1 METPEFKNL
10 QEIVALFSEQLRAVI
25 LRASPQLLGSLSEI
39 RLRAGMPV
47 VFVTPRQTCFL
58 QKSGRTT
65 CLYSENLL
73 TVSQTEIQDIVSR
86 ACGYSVHSHQED
98 FQNGFLTL
106 HGGHRIGLCGTAVT
120 QGGKLSTLRN
130 ITALN
135 IRIARQVP
143 GAATEVL
150 RACFQTGLQNIL
162 IAGPPMSGKTT
173 VLRDLIRS
181 ISDGYT
187 GKMVTCTVVDER
199 GELFMANTEG
209 TGYVLGCNTDVL
221 SYYQK
226 SDGILLAVRA
236 LAPQMIFCDE
246 IGSKEDADA
255 ILEGIRCGVK
265 FAVTAHAGS
274 FSELTKRSQIKALF
288 DENAIDSVI
297 LLEGGEK
304 VGQIQRIIKVG
315 ETYAQGNRDSADF
328 SDDHADR
335 QVLFRPGA

>member
-1 METPEFKNL
+1 METPELKNIK
-10 QEIVALFSEQLRAVI
+10 EITALFSEALRAVI
-25 LRASPQLLGSLSEI
+25 LCASPQLLESLSEI

-47 VFVTPRQTCFL
+47 VFVTPKQTCFL

-65 CLYSENLL
+65 CLFSENLL

-106 HGGHRIGLCGTAVT
+106 PGGHRIGLCGTAVT
-120 QGGKLSTLRN
+120 QSGKLTTLRN

-135 IRIARQVP
+135 IRLARQIP
-143 GAATEVL
+143 GAATDVL
-150 RACFQTGLQNIL
+150 RACFQAGLQNIL

-199 GELFMANTEG
+199 GELLMRNSENAG
-209 TGYVLGCNTDVL
+209 HILGCNTDVL

-226 SDGILLAVRA
+226 SDGIRLAVRA

-255 ILEGIRCGVK
+255 ILEGIRCGVH

-274 FSELTKRSQIKALF
+274 FSELYKRSQIKTLLS
-288 DENAIDSVI
+288 ENAVDSVVMLGI
-297 LLEGGEK
+297 GEK
-304 VGQIQRIIKVG
+304 VGKIEKIMKVG
-315 ETYAQGNRDSADF
+315 EPNGQGNRDTAHSC
-328 SDDHADR
+328 DDYADR

>member
-1 METPEFKNL
+1 MEMPELKKF
-10 QEIVALFSEQLRAVI
+10 QEIAALFSEPLRVA
-25 LRASPQLLGSLSEI
+25 LKNASPQLLGSVSEI
-39 RLRAGMPV
+39 RLRAGMPI

-65 CLYSENLL
+65 CLFSENLL
-73 TVSQTEIQDIVSR
+73 TVTQTEIQDIVSR

-106 HGGHRIGLCGTAVT
+106 KGGHRIGLCGTAVT
-120 QGGKLSTLRN
+120 QSGKISTLRN
-130 ITALN
+130 INALN
-135 IRIARQVP
+135 IRIARQIP

-150 RACFQTGLQNIL
+150 RTCFQAGLQNLL

-199 GELFMANTEG
+199 GELFMSNTEA

-226 SDGILLAVRA
+226 SDGIRLAVRA

-246 IGSKEDADA
+246 IGSKEDSDA
-255 ILEGIRCGVK
+255 ILEGLRCGVK

-274 FSELTKRSQIKALF
+274 FEELTKRSQIQSLF
-288 DENAIDSVI
+288 AEQAIDTVVM
-297 LLEGGEK
+297 LAGGEK
-304 VGQIQRIIKVG
+304 IGQIQKIIKVG
-315 ETYAQGNRDSADF
+315 EAYAQGSRDFADCYG
-328 SDDHADR
+328 DHADR
-335 QVLFRPGA
+335 QILFRTGA